1 MSIDYKR
8 KNGSISIHNL
18 KQSPE
23 KDDFRVLKRVTFL
36 LFSMCD
42 FFAIVC
48 NVWLFRFCFENGSTV
63 IINFGKQIVVS
74 TANTVDKISV
84 IPGVPY
90 NRVFMWNFHF
100 AYLSQSSSKV

>member
-42 FFAIVC
+42 FLL
-48 NVWLFRFCFENGSTV
+48 LFVMCDFLAFVLRMG
-63 IINFGKQIVVS
+63 
-74 TANTVDKISV
+74 A
-84 IPGVPY
+84 
-90 NRVFMWNFHF
+90 
-100 AYLSQSSSKV
+100 L

>member
-8 KNGSISIHNL
+8 KNRSISIHNL

-23 KDDFRVLKRVTFL
+23 KDDFRELKRVTFL

-48 NVWLFRFCFENGSTV
+48 NV
-63 IINFGKQIVVS
+63 
-74 TANTVDKISV
+74 
-84 IPGVPY
+84 
-90 NRVFMWNFHF
+90 
-100 AYLSQSSSKV
+100 

>member
-8 KNGSISIHNL
+8 KNRSISIHNL

-23 KDDFRVLKRVTFL
+23 KDDFRELKRVTFL

-42 FFAIVC
+42 FFAIDC

-63 IINFGKQIVVS
+63 IINFGKE
-74 TANTVDKISV
+74 ISV

-90 NRVFMWNFHF
+90 NRLFMWNFHF